1 MSTQL
6 LQSALSTLTQM
17 PSPPQ
22 PPPLYETNP
31 PQLRYPAASA
41 AFNNETARAPSS
53 YSPSLHCSQPALAL
67 PGFVTTT
74 STTATTTATT
84 TTTTANAN
92 AAAVAAANARAG
104 HSSSSSNSRG
114 KTTFSHLPTHAQQQ
128 QRRKKLGRFRPP
140 RMRGPNHPATAM
152 MSTAP
157 PTTAAPTAAVAGA
170 APASSSSAPPRPPRP
185 LPSLPTHKL
194 HQTRRARCRKNNSHR
209 PPLAF
214 LPPPAPPQ
222 FPHPPQRRKK
232 GDFYRPVSS
241 SLRREATLNN
251 SLPSSIPSTNPDPAL
266 LLRPCLTA
274 DPPLPNAQTP
284 DLESLLDDVFAD
296 LAALSRT
303 EQEREEDEGDDNDY
317 DPEEEE
323 EDFCTPPLA
332 GWLYPDE
339 TYAADRAKFSD
350 VGGTT
355 LDRTFIGMP
364 VPEDVLDGVDSRL

>member
-1 MSTQL
+1 MSTRL
-6 LQSALSTLTQM
+6 LKSSLSTLSQM
-17 PSPPQ
+17 PSPPPP
-22 PPPLYETNP
+22 PPPLCETNS

-53 YSPSLHCSQPALAL
+53 YSPSYQCSQPVLAL
-67 PGFVTTT
+67 PGFATMTRTTT
-74 STTATTTATT
+74 TTTT

-104 HSSSSSNSRG
+104 HSSSSGNSRG
-114 KTTFSHLPTHAQQQ
+114 KTAFSHLPTHAQQQ

-170 APASSSSAPPRPPRP
+170 AAPASSSSAPPRQPPP
-185 LPSLPTHKL
+185 PPPTRKL
-194 HQTRRARCRKNNSHR
+194 HQTRRVRCRNNNSHR

-214 LPPPAPPQ
+214 LPPAPPQ

-251 SLPSSIPSTNPDPAL
+251 SLPPPNPNTDPNPAL
-266 LLRPCLTA
+266 LLQPCLAA

-296 LAALSRT
+296 LAALSR
-303 EQEREEDEGDDNDY
+303 EQEEDDGDDDY
-317 DPEEEE
+317 DPEGE